1 MVRWQ
6 GRSLTKSTGGRIWT
20 RRKKRKREMGSEFI
34 EARLGPAKRS
44 KLRTMG
50 SGEKFRLLGGDTAN
64 VMDPKTKQV
73 KKAKIL
79 TVVENPANL
88 HFVRRNVLTRG
99 AVINTEL
106 GRARITNRPGQTGT
120 IDAVLI
126 EVKPSPETKEP
137 AA

>member
-6 GRSLTKSTGGRIWT
+6 GRSLTKSTGGRIWV
-20 RRKKRKREMGSEFI
+20 RRKKRKREMGREFI

-64 VMDPKTKQV
+64 VMDPATKQV

-79 TVVENPANL
+79 TVVENPANP
-88 HFVRRNVLTRG
+88 HFVRRNVLTKG

-106 GRARITNRPGQTGT
+106 GRARITNRPGQTGI

-126 EVKPSPETKEP
+126 EAKAAPETKEP

>member
-1 MVRWQ
+1 M
-6 GRSLTKSTGGRIWT
+6 TKSTGGRIWV

-50 SGEKFRLLGGDTAN
+50 RGEKFRLLGGDMAN
-64 VMDPKTKQV
+64 VMDPKSKQV

-79 TVVENPANL
+79 TVVENPANP

-99 AVINTEL
+99 AVVNTEL

>member
-6 GRSLTKSTGGRIWT
+6 GRSLTKPTGGRIWA
-20 RRKKRKREMGSEFI
+20 RRKKRKRETGSEFI

-50 SGEKFRLLGGDTAN
+50 GGEKFRLLGGDMAN

-79 TVVENPANL
+79 TVIENPANP